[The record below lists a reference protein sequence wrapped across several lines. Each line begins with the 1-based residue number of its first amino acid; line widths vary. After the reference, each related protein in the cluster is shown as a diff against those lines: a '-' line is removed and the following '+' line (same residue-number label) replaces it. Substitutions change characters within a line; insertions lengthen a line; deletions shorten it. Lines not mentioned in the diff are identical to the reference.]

1 MSVKE
6 VAMGRLARRMALGLA
21 VVIVLDG
28 TAFAQWYVEGKPAA
42 DLDFAKS
49 DGAFR
54 VSLFL
59 TNDPKAF
66 FEAWKRPKD
75 PVPISGSNRADLGT
89 PIEAIVI
96 FSNCQAGPDGL
107 CDATVDFAV
116 FRPDGSV
123 YGKFEDAELWQKKP
137 PPEKDRIQFGVQTMG
152 VKIEPGDPAGKYRVE
167 TTVRD
172 KVRGST
178 LQLTQ
183 PFWVG
188 AKHR

>member
-1 MSVKE
+1 M
-6 VAMGRLARRMALGLA
+6 ARMARRTALGLA
-21 VVIVLDG
+21 LVIVLAG
-28 TAFAQWYVEGKPAA
+28 TAFAQWSVDGKPAA

-59 TNDPKAF
+59 TNDPEAF
-66 FEAWKRPKD
+66 FEAWKKPKD
-75 PVPISGSNRADLGT
+75 PVQVHGSNRAFRGK

-96 FSNCQAGPDGL
+96 FTNCQAGPDGL
-107 CDATVDFAV
+107 CDATVDFV
-116 FRPDGSV
+116 LFRPDGSI
-123 YGKFEDAELWQKKP
+123 YGKFEDAELWLKKP
-137 PPEKDRIQFGVQTMG
+137 PPAIDAIQFGVQTMG
-152 VKIEPGDPAGKYRVE
+152 VAIEPGDPDGRYRVE
-167 TTVRD
+167 ATVRD

-188 AKHR
+188 AKSQ